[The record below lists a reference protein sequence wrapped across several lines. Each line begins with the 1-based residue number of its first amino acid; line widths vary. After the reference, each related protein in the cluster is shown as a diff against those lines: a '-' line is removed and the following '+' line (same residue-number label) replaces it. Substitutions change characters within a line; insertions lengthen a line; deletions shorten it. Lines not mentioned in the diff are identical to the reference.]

1 LRVKAARCGRT
12 SGALKSRRTEE
23 LLSGMGAYLSL
34 SSELQ
39 SIQAALLREERRCEG
54 RAGDAG
60 LAELLAS
67 IAHEVNQPIAA
78 MAMSAS
84 ACRRWLQAQPPNLKK
99 AQEAL
104 RHIIRDAERA
114 AGLIAGIRRQ
124 ALGGR
129 MQHETVNLVEL
140 IRKSADLLR
149 DKVRQHAATLRIG
162 NPSAAVRVRGDRMQ
176 LQQVLLNLLT
186 NALESLEQSPDA
198 TRQVRVELRVLREE
212 SVLVSIRDSGCGLT
226 RGTAE
231 RMFEAFFTTKPGN
244 MGLGLAIC
252 HSIIER
258 HGGRLWA
265 TPNQKSGTTFRFS
278 LPLQR

>member
-1 LRVKAARCGRT
+1 MLTGSARGTSLRVKAARRGH
-12 SGALKSRRTEE
+12 SAPKSR
-23 LLSGMGAYLSL
+23 LG
-34 SSELQ
+34 SELHR
-39 SIQAALLREERRCEG
+39 IQAALLRDR
-54 RAGDAG
+54 RAGDQG

-67 IAHEVNQPIAA
+67 IAHEINQPIAA
-78 MAMSAS
+78 MAMSAA
-84 ACRRWLQAQPPNLKK
+84 ACRRWLQAHPPNLRK

-104 RHIIRDAERA
+104 GHIIRDAERA
-114 AGLIAGIRRQ
+114 AGLMAGIRRQ
-124 ALGGR
+124 ALGEH
-129 MQHETVNLVEL
+129 MHEETINLFEL
-140 IRKSADLLR
+140 IRESVELLR

-162 NPSAAVRVRGDRMQ
+162 PPSAIVRVRGDRTQ
-176 LQQVLLNLLT
+176 LQQLLVNLLT
-186 NALESLEQSPDA
+186 NALESLEHSPA
-198 TRQVRVELRVLREE
+198 TRQVRVELRVLRRE

-226 RGTAE
+226 RGAAE